1 MRRLGVLTIFAAT
14 TLWGCPDIE
23 CISIGESYV
32 AHYTMKDGT
41 AFDEE
46 ILIGEG
52 GSHSGQCGSGETAT
66 GWTQDCLNH
75 DRCQHYTSDHGL
87 PENPGGLGPNC
98 LDEFNEAIEDYS
110 RSLPKCDGS

>member
-1 MRRLGVLTIFAAT
+1 MRSLTGVVIVAT
-14 TLWGCPDIE
+14 TVLFGCPSIE
-23 CISIGESYV
+23 CIKKGQVYV
-32 AHYTMKDGT
+32 AHYTMKDGE

-46 ILIGEG
+46 VLIGEG
-52 GSHSGQCGSGETAT
+52 GSESGRCGSSEFST

-75 DRCQHYTSDHGL
+75 DRCQRYTSVNGL

-110 RSLPKCDGS
+110 RSLPECDGT